1 LATDLILLPPA
12 TSGAVFRVRFAH
24 FPRRV
29 AAGEKKNC
37 NQRNLAENGTPPMS
51 WDESVLTKHIRGV
64 VEAKKLS
71 GDFLLPGQMS

>member
-1 LATDLILLPPA
+1 VFDLRTSREELQLA
-12 TSGAVFRVRFAH
+12 
-24 FPRRV
+24 RRRI
-29 AAGEKKNC
+29 AIC